1 MSVDYSAI
9 FRLDKKRALVIG
21 AGSGIG
27 RECALAL
34 NAQGAYVIA
43 ADRDIVTAQETQAMM
58 ASGEAI
64 ALDVTQ
70 SDEVARIASLAPL
83 DILVHT
89 PAINVRKSI
98 LGYTLEEFDR
108 VIALNLRATF
118 DVLRTVGGLMVA
130 QGSGSIV
137 VYSSIRA
144 AATEPGQS
152 VYGATKAGLESFVRT
167 AAAEFG
173 PHNVR
178 VNSIRPGVVETALTA
193 PIRANAEWNAAY
205 AQKSALGRWARPEEL
220 AGAAAFL
227 SSPAASFI
235 TGTTVTVDGGWTAID
250 GRFTPPLPQ

>member
-34 NAQGAYVIA
+34 SAQGAYVIA

-167 AAAEFG
+167 AA
-173 PHNVR
+173 
-178 VNSIRPGVVETALTA
+178 
-193 PIRANAEWNAAY
+193 
-205 AQKSALGRWARPEEL
+205 
-220 AGAAAFL
+220 
-227 SSPAASFI
+227 
-235 TGTTVTVDGGWTAID
+235 
-250 GRFTPPLPQ
+250 